1 MIAVDTNVLV
11 RLFVA
16 DDQAQAA
23 RVAKLFATEKR
34 LLVPRTVVLELVWV
48 LEAVYGLPRAN
59 IVRVLETLAGLERVE
74 LESRVIVERAISLF
88 ADGFEDLHSPA
99 ASRSEALCDF
109 ADALHLCAA
118 MDATDFITFDR
129 KFQNRARRLVKVPQV
144 RAP

>member
-1 MIAVDTNVLV
+1 VIAVDTNVLV

-16 DDQAQAA
+16 DDQVQAA
-23 RVAKLFATEKR
+23 RAAKLFATEKL

-48 LEAVYGLPRAN
+48 LEAVYALPRAN
-59 IVRVLETLAGLERVE
+59 IIRVLETLAGLERVE

-88 ADGFEDLHSPA
+88 ADGFED
-99 ASRSEALCDF
+99 F

-118 MDATDFITFDR
+118 MNATDFITFDR
-129 KFQNRARRLVKVPQV
+129 KFQSRARRLVKVPQV